1 MKAISAIICGFA
13 AIGLLIGGQ
22 ERASAEDPVRIGVL
36 GDQSGLY
43 SDNGGPGSVMAT
55 KMAVEDFGGK
65 VLGRPIEVLTAD
77 HQNKTDIG
85 VGIAREWY
93 QSKGVD
99 VIVDFAI
106 SSVALAVQ
114 DIAKKDNKIALY
126 STATSSDLVGKACSP
141 NGQQWGDENWSNSAP
156 LMAQLVKKPGT
167 TFFFVTADYT
177 FGAQLEEVSRA
188 AIEKAGGKVVGGVK
202 TPLNSPDMSSYLL
215 SAQSS
220 GADVVVLAIAGG
232 DLITATKQAME
243 FGITPKQSLAT
254 PIMYLSD
261 VNAIGLKNM
270 QNIQFIQSW
279 YWDADDKTRAWAKKY
294 FARMNKMPNANHA
307 ALYSAVTHYL
317 KSVAAAGTTETAAVL
332 NKMHETPVSD
342 DVFTQNG
349 RVQANGRVAYDR
361 FLVQVKPPQDSKYPW
376 DYLKVLSRIPAEQ
389 AFQAASET
397 ACAIK

>member
-1 MKAISAIICGFA
+1 M
-13 AIGLLIGGQ
+13 
-22 ERASAEDPVRIGVL
+22 RIGVL

-43 SDNGGPGSVMAT
+43 SDNGGPGSVAAT

-65 VLGRPIEVLTAD
+65 VVGRPIEVLTAD

-93 QSKGVD
+93 ESKGVD

-106 SSVALAVQ
+106 SSIALAVQ
-114 DIAKKDNKIALY
+114 DVAKKDNKIAIY
-126 STATSSDLVGKACSP
+126 TTATSDDLVGKSCSS
-141 NGQQWGDENWSNSAP
+141 NGQQWGDENWSNTSP
-156 LMAQLVKKPGT
+156 LMTELAKKSGA

-177 FGAQLEEVSRA
+177 FGAQLEDVSRL
-188 AIEKAGGKVVGGVK
+188 AIEKAGGKVVGSVK
-202 TPLNSPDMSSYLL
+202 VPLNSPDMSSYLL

-232 DLITATKQAME
+232 DVITATKQAME

-270 QNIQFIQSW
+270 QNIQFMQSW

-317 KSVAAAGTTETAAVL
+317 KAVAAAGTTETTAVL
-332 NKMHETPVSD
+332 KKMHEMPISD
-342 DVFTQNG
+342 DAFTQNG
-349 RVQANGRVAYDR
+349 NVQANGRAAYDR
-361 FLVQVKPPQDSKYPW
+361 FLVQAKAPQDSKYPW
-376 DYLKVLSRIPAEQ
+376 DYLKILSRVPAAK
-389 AFQAASET
+389 AFQPADET
-397 ACAIK
+397 PCPLR